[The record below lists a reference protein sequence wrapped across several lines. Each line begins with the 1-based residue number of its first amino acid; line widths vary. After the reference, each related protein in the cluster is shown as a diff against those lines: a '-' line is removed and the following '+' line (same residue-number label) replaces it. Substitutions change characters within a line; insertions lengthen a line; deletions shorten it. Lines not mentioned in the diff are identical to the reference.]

1 MFLSKLI
8 SNMAKY
14 SQTKLMRLEINKRI
28 RALRKLNLATVNE
41 PYLEKQVRELLNIGY
56 VARPLIVNASRAFRV
71 RINENRELF
80 TNTKEL
86 WHPPPQYIKAKGR
99 VNDVGESVF
108 YYSDSENTAVIE
120 KRPELG
126 DILTVLEAE
135 LVNSDK
141 QPLVMVLGIHEYT
154 AQSNPNYGGTPPQYD
169 VKQKQFTDREGI
181 SKTNPLLQAYLTE
194 EFMRQV
200 GLGNEHEY
208 KITIAIAKILMN
220 EPELLNEDGSRAE
233 GIIVDGFAYPSIAS
247 NNLGANVALRTDSA
261 DRLYKP
267 VAATVYRVEEK
278 RDETHYTVGKLKW
291 STSIEEDGTINWNAS

>member
-1 MFLSKLI
+1 
-8 SNMAKY
+8 MAKY
-14 SQTKLMRLEINKRI
+14 SQTKLMRLEINRRI
-28 RALRKLNLATVNE
+28 RALRNLNLVTVDE
-41 PYLEKQVRELLNIGY
+41 RYLEGQVRELLNIGY
-56 VARPLIVNASRAFRV
+56 VARPLIVNASIAFRV
-71 RINENRELF
+71 RINDGERLF

-86 WHPPPQYIKAKGR
+86 WHPPPQYITAKGR

-135 LVNSDK
+135 LIDPNK
-141 QPLVMVLGIHEYT
+141 QPRVMVLGIHEYT

-169 VKQKQFTDREGI
+169 AKQKQFTDREGI
-181 SKTNPLLQAYLTE
+181 SKTNPLLQAYLTK

-200 GLGNEHEY
+200 SPGNEQEY

-220 EPELLNEDGSRAE
+220 EPELLNEDGSRVE
-233 GIIVDGFAYPSIAS
+233 GVTVDGFAYPSIAS

-261 DRLYKP
+261 DQLYKP
-267 VAATVYRVEEK
+267 VAATVYQVEEK

-291 STSIEEDGTINWNAS
+291 STSIEEDGTINWNAG